1 MPERGDRIWP
11 QIKLWIRGEHERK
24 SCISLNG
31 YYVIGHDRVS
41 SPVHCCRRC
50 RLARAFLSEKHDD
63 LPVQN
68 NRAAVKNQ
76 ESPLVKYHGQGWSQD
91 QGAKCSLID
100 PWSRRDSNVATSHN
114 SKSRDPFPTRATPT
128 RSGFPDRMRNRRTPV
143 GVSLGRRLAQAG
155 ARKAVGGCKPDVL
168 RDLFELAVDG
178 HLRLAVH
185 VPWRFE

>member
-24 SCISLNG
+24 SCISLNS
-31 YYVIGHDRVS
+31 YYVIVHDRVS

-114 SKSRDPFPTRATPT
+114 SKSRDPFPTKVHTIRKRLEEISGGVRWCGMRIQYAEPNDHVRTGRAAFQPGQRQLGVDFQTVCEIGEH
-128 RSGFPDRMRNRRTPV
+128 RSASAWGD
-143 GVSLGRRLAQAG
+143 
-155 ARKAVGGCKPDVL
+155 D
-168 RDLFELAVDG
+168 
-178 HLRLAVH
+178 
-185 VPWRFE
+185 